1 MTTLTT
7 PPGMTAG
14 PAGPGP
20 GGFAVTARILG
31 NEAGKQARLLWRRR
45 GLVIAGI
52 AAGGANYL
60 LFRLLI
66 GGGHITTPMV
76 ALTLPGLVLGY
87 AFAATAAL
95 QGAGDIGE
103 EVLGGTLEQ
112 SQLSP
117 ARPSLLLAGRIAG
130 LAGTGLA
137 GAIILGLIF
146 GFGFGVHYTIGPG
159 VLVPL
164 ILTLLDGLGYAVVMT
179 ALVLRVASIGAIVH
193 VFNMAIMFFGGMV
206 VPVSA
211 FPHGVEIFA
220 RFVPTTLGVEA
231 TGTTLAGRGLSAA
244 WSDGTLL
251 WLIVHT
257 VVLGALSWVLYL
269 HTLRRA
275 RREGGLSPR

>member
-1 MTTLTT
+1 MTTLT
-7 PPGMTAG
+7 PPAETAAGQAAPAPGG
-14 PAGPGP
+14 PAV
-20 GGFAVTARILG
+20 AARMLG

-52 AAGGANYL
+52 VAAGTSYI

-66 GGGHITTPMV
+66 EGGHITTRMV

-87 AFAATAAL
+87 AFAAAAAL
-95 QGAGDIGE
+95 QGAGDIAE

-117 ARPSLLLAGRIAG
+117 ARPNLLLVGRLAG
-130 LAGTGLA
+130 LTGVGLA
-137 GAIILGLIF
+137 GAVVLGLVF
-146 GFGFGVHYTIGPG
+146 GFGFGVHYTIRPD

-164 ILTLLDGLGYAVVMT
+164 MLTVLDGLAYALLMT
-179 ALVLRVASIGAIVH
+179 ALVLRIASIGAIVH
-193 VFNMAIMFFGGMV
+193 VFNMAIMFFGGMAI
-206 VPVSA
+206 PVSA

-231 TGTTLAGRGLSAA
+231 INTTLAGRGLSAA
-244 WSDGTLL
+244 WSDGTLP

-257 VVLGALSWVLYL
+257 VMLGALGWITYL
-269 HTLRRA
+269 CTLRRA